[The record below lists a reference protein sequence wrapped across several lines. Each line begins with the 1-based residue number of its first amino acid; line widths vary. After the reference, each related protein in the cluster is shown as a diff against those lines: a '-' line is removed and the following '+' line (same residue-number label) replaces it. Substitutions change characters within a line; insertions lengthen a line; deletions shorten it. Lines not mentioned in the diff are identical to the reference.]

1 MIIGYDGK
9 RAFQNKTGLGNYSRS
24 LINILNTFYPQNKYI
39 LFAPKQTD
47 LFKTTAFK
55 NVNTVLPT
63 NTFYKKFTAL
73 WRRFAIVKAIT
84 KSGVNI
90 YHGLSNELPLG
101 IENTPVKTV
110 VTVHDLIFERYPA
123 TYNFEERFVHRWKI
137 KKACKIADAVIAIS
151 NQTKEDLINFY
162 GVDEKKIWLCYQSCN
177 PIFEK
182 KLSVFEKEIV
192 KKRYQL
198 PDKYF
203 LFVSSIAPRKNL
215 ITICKAM
222 ILLKDKMN
230 IPLVIIGDGK
240 KEKAAVKHLL
250 KENKITDRFIF
261 LNETAISKEPS
272 FITAADFPAIY
283 QQAIALIYP
292 SFFEGFGLPILEAL
306 WSGLPVICSNISSM
320 PEVAENAALY
330 FSPTD
335 FTALSEHMT
344 NITTNTKLAD
354 ELIASGYV
362 QAQKFAP
369 EKYAESIIHVY
380 KSIL

>member
-24 LINILNTFYPQNKYI
+24 LICILHHFYPHNNYI

-47 LFKTTAFK
+47 LFEINAFEK
-55 NVNTVLPT
+55 IKTVLPP
-63 NTFYKKFTAL
+63 NSFYKKFTAI
-73 WRRFAIVKAIT
+73 WRRYAIVKAIT

-101 IENTPVKTV
+101 IESTLVKTV

-151 NQTKEDLINFY
+151 NQTKVDLIKFY
-162 GVDEKKIWLCYQSCN
+162 GVDEKKIFLCYQSCN

-182 KLSVFEKEIV
+182 KFSVIEKETV
-192 KKRYQL
+192 KKKYNL

-222 ILLKDKMN
+222 IYLKDKLN

-240 KEKAAVKHLL
+240 KEKAEVKQLL
-250 KENKITDRFIF
+250 KENDFVDRFIF
-261 LNETAISKEPS
+261 LNESAASKEQS

-283 QQAIALIYP
+283 QQAITLIYP

-320 PEVAENAALY
+320 PEVAGDAALY
-330 FSPTD
+330 FTPTD
-335 FTALSEHMT
+335 YITLSAHMI
-344 NITTNTKLAD
+344 NITTNTELAD
-354 ELIASGYV
+354 DLITKGYA

-380 KSIL
+380 NNIL